1 MKIIKWILD
10 FLKKI
15 VLFIVKEFFSFFIK
29 LFLFLTIVIILFSV
43 FNKKDEI
50 NKNKKTN
57 IYVSI
62 DLSQDFKEKATQENI
77 IDEKKL
83 NFYSL
88 INNLKD
94 MQLNEN
100 VKGVLFKL
108 DNLALDYAQIEELSK
123 ELKNIKMNKNF
134 EIIAYME
141 EANRKNLYLAS
152 FADKIYMPK
161 THSTVVNIYPYF
173 KESFYK
179 KKFLEK
185 LGVKVN
191 IVNTG
196 NYKSYGEDFASDEMS
211 SEARE
216 DTTRIL
222 NENYQ
227 NFLDVVSEN
236 FNYSRN
242 KLDEI
247 IKNGELVAASSQDLF
262 EKKLI
267 SDYMYWDEIL
277 RKIDREKIINLLE
290 YEKDYKIVSSIPS
303 SSNKIYIVA
312 LEGEII
318 QSDEEIFN
326 GMFIASQPIINTLD
340 RLEKDE
346 SVKGLILRINSPGGS
361 ALTSDKINNR
371 IKEFVKKKPVYV
383 SMGGVAASGGYY
395 IASNA
400 TKIFADENTITG
412 SIGVVSMIPNFSD
425 LLNKAGVKSQKI
437 TEGKFAD
444 LYSSDTMT
452 EEKYNKILNSNL
464 KVYDDFL
471 NEVSSGR
478 RIPRE
483 KLEKIAE
490 GRIWTGREAV
500 QIGLVDKVG
509 SLSDTFFDM
518 VNDLGLGEN
527 YTAIFL
533 EDEFDLKNIY
543 KKYSKYLKTDKMELI
558 KKEIYND
565 NLYNKPIMYMPY
577 EIYE

>member
-141 EANRKNLYLAS
+141 ETNRKNLYLAS

-267 SDYMYWDEIL
+267 SDYMYWDELL
-277 RKIDREKIINLLE
+277 RKIDREKIINLIE
-290 YEKDYKIVSSIPS
+290 YEKDYKIANSIPS
-303 SSNKIYIVA
+303 SLNKIYIVA

-383 SMGGVAASGGYY
+383 SMGGIAASGGYY

-444 LYSSDTMT
+444 LYSSDAMT

-543 KKYSKYLKTDKMELI
+543 KKYSKYLKTDKIELI

>member
-1 MKIIKWILD
+1 MKIIKWILN

-29 LFLFLTIVIILFSV
+29 LFLFLTIIIILFSV

-94 MQLNEN
+94 MQFNEN

-134 EIIAYME
+134 EIVAYME

-267 SDYMYWDEIL
+267 SDYMYWDELL

-290 YEKDYKIVSSIPS
+290 YEKDYKIASSIPS
-303 SSNKIYIVA
+303 SPNKIYIVA

-444 LYSSDTMT
+444 LYSSDVMT

>member
-77 IDEKKL
+77 IDEKKS

-216 DTTRIL
+216 DATRIL

-267 SDYMYWDEIL
+267 SDYMYWDELL
-277 RKIDREKIINLLE
+277 RKIDREKIINLIE
-290 YEKDYKIVSSIPS
+290 YEKDYKIVSGIPS

-340 RLEKDE
+340 RLEKNE

-543 KKYSKYLKTDKMELI
+543 KKYSKYLKTDKIELI

>member
-1 MKIIKWILD
+1 MKIIKWILN

-196 NYKSYGEDFASDEMS
+196 SYKSYGEDFASDEMS

-267 SDYMYWDEIL
+267 SDYMYWDELL

-290 YEKDYKIVSSIPS
+290 YEKDYKIASSIPS

-444 LYSSDTMT
+444 LYSSDAMT

-543 KKYSKYLKTDKMELI
+543 KKYSKYLKTDKIELI

>member
-1 MKIIKWILD
+1 MKIIKWILN

-94 MQLNEN
+94 MQFNEN

-134 EIIAYME
+134 EIVAYME

-267 SDYMYWDEIL
+267 SDYMYWDELL

-290 YEKDYKIVSSIPS
+290 YEKDYKIASSIPS
-303 SSNKIYIVA
+303 SPNKIYIVA

-444 LYSSDTMT
+444 LYSSDAMT

-543 KKYSKYLKTDKMELI
+543 KKYSKYLKTDKIELI

>member
-1 MKIIKWILD
+1 MKIIKWILN

-29 LFLFLTIVIILFSV
+29 LFLFLTIIIILFSV

-94 MQLNEN
+94 MQFNEN

-134 EIIAYME
+134 EIVAYME

-267 SDYMYWDEIL
+267 SDYMYWDELL

-290 YEKDYKIVSSIPS
+290 YEKDYKIASSIPS

-383 SMGGVAASGGYY
+383 SMGGIAASGGYY

-444 LYSSDTMT
+444 LYSSDAMT

-543 KKYSKYLKTDKMELI
+543 KKYSKYLKTDKIELI

>member
-1 MKIIKWILD
+1 MKIIKWILN

-196 NYKSYGEDFASDEMS
+196 SYKSYGEDFASDEMS

-267 SDYMYWDEIL
+267 SDYMYWDELL

-290 YEKDYKIVSSIPS
+290 YEKDYKIVSSITS
-303 SSNKIYIVA
+303 SPNKIYIVA

-444 LYSSDTMT
+444 LYSSDAMT

-500 QIGLVDKVG
+500 QIGLVDKIG

-518 VNDLGLGEN
+518 VNDLGSGEN

-543 KKYSKYLKTDKMELI
+543 KKYSKYLKIDKIELI

>member
-1 MKIIKWILD
+1 MKIIKWILN

-29 LFLFLTIVIILFSV
+29 LFLFLTIIIILFSV

-94 MQLNEN
+94 MQFNEN
-100 VKGVLFKL
+100 VKGLLFKL

-196 NYKSYGEDFASDEMS
+196 SYKSYGEDFASDEMS

-267 SDYMYWDEIL
+267 SDYMYWDELL

-303 SSNKIYIVA
+303 SPNKIYIVA

-444 LYSSDTMT
+444 LYSSDAMT

-543 KKYSKYLKTDKMELI
+543 KKYSKYLKTDKIELI

>member
-1 MKIIKWILD
+1 MKIIKWILN

-29 LFLFLTIVIILFSV
+29 LFLFLTIIIILFSV

-94 MQLNEN
+94 MQFNEN
-100 VKGVLFKL
+100 VKGLLFKL

-134 EIIAYME
+134 EIVAYME

-196 NYKSYGEDFASDEMS
+196 SYKSYGEDFASDEMS

-267 SDYMYWDEIL
+267 SDYMYWDELL

-290 YEKDYKIVSSIPS
+290 YEKDYKIASSIPS

-444 LYSSDTMT
+444 LYSSDAMT

-500 QIGLVDKVG
+500 QIGLVDKIG

-543 KKYSKYLKTDKMELI
+543 KKYSKYLKTDKIELI

>member
-1 MKIIKWILD
+1 MKIIKWILN

-29 LFLFLTIVIILFSV
+29 LFLFLTIIIILFSV

-94 MQLNEN
+94 MQFNEN

-134 EIIAYME
+134 EIVAYME

-267 SDYMYWDEIL
+267 SDYMYWDELL

-290 YEKDYKIVSSIPS
+290 YEKDYKIASSIPS

-444 LYSSDTMT
+444 LYSSDAMT

-500 QIGLVDKVG
+500 QIGLVDKIG

-543 KKYSKYLKTDKMELI
+543 KKYSKYLKTDKIELI

>member
-29 LFLFLTIVIILFSV
+29 LFLFLTIIIILFSV

-94 MQLNEN
+94 MQFNEN

-134 EIIAYME
+134 EIVAYME

-267 SDYMYWDEIL
+267 SDYMYWDELL

-290 YEKDYKIVSSIPS
+290 YEKDYKIASSIPS
-303 SSNKIYIVA
+303 SPNKIYIVA

-444 LYSSDTMT
+444 LYSSDAMT

-543 KKYSKYLKTDKMELI
+543 KKYSKYLKTDKIELI

>member
-1 MKIIKWILD
+1 MKIIKWILN

-94 MQLNEN
+94 MQFNEN
-100 VKGVLFKL
+100 VKGLLFKL

-134 EIIAYME
+134 EIVAYME

-267 SDYMYWDEIL
+267 SDYMYWDELL

-290 YEKDYKIVSSIPS
+290 YEKDYKIASSIPS
-303 SSNKIYIVA
+303 SPNKIYIVA

-444 LYSSDTMT
+444 LYSSDAMT

-543 KKYSKYLKTDKMELI
+543 KKYSKYLKTDKIELI

>member
-1 MKIIKWILD
+1 
-10 FLKKI
+10 
-15 VLFIVKEFFSFFIK
+15 
-29 LFLFLTIVIILFSV
+29 
-43 FNKKDEI
+43 
-50 NKNKKTN
+50 
-57 IYVSI
+57 
-62 DLSQDFKEKATQENI
+62 
-77 IDEKKL
+77 
-83 NFYSL
+83 
-88 INNLKD
+88 
-94 MQLNEN
+94 MQFNEN

-267 SDYMYWDEIL
+267 SDYMYWDELL

-290 YEKDYKIVSSIPS
+290 YEKDYKIASSIPS

-444 LYSSDTMT
+444 LYSSDAMT

-543 KKYSKYLKTDKMELI
+543 KKYSKYLKTDKIELI

>member
-1 MKIIKWILD
+1 MKIIKWILN

-29 LFLFLTIVIILFSV
+29 LFLFLTIIIILFSV

-94 MQLNEN
+94 MQFNEN
-100 VKGVLFKL
+100 VKGLLFKL

-134 EIIAYME
+134 EIVAYME

-196 NYKSYGEDFASDEMS
+196 SYKSYGEDFASDEMS

-267 SDYMYWDEIL
+267 SDYMYWDELL

-290 YEKDYKIVSSIPS
+290 YEKDYKIASSIPS

-444 LYSSDTMT
+444 LYSSDAMT

-500 QIGLVDKVG
+500 QIGLVDKIG

>member
-1 MKIIKWILD
+1 MKIIKWILN

-100 VKGVLFKL
+100 VKGLLFKL

-267 SDYMYWDEIL
+267 SDYMYWDELL

-290 YEKDYKIVSSIPS
+290 YEKDYKIASSIPS

-444 LYSSDTMT
+444 LYSSDVMT

-478 RIPRE
+478 RILRE

-500 QIGLVDKVG
+500 QIGLVDKIG

>member
-1 MKIIKWILD
+1 MKIIKWILN

-216 DTTRIL
+216 DATRIL

-267 SDYMYWDEIL
+267 SDYMYWDELL
-277 RKIDREKIINLLE
+277 RKIDREKIINLIE
-290 YEKDYKIVSSIPS
+290 YEKDYKIVSGIPS

-340 RLEKDE
+340 RLEKNE

-543 KKYSKYLKTDKMELI
+543 KKYSKYLKTDKIELI

>member
-216 DTTRIL
+216 DATRIL

-267 SDYMYWDEIL
+267 SDYMYWDELL
-277 RKIDREKIINLLE
+277 RKIDREKIINLIE
-290 YEKDYKIVSSIPS
+290 YEKDYKIANSIPS

-444 LYSSDTMT
+444 LYSSDAMT

>member
-1 MKIIKWILD
+1 MKIINWILN

-196 NYKSYGEDFASDEMS
+196 NYKSYGEDFASNEMS

-277 RKIDREKIINLLE
+277 RKIDREKIINLIE

-444 LYSSDTMT
+444 LYSSDAMT

-543 KKYSKYLKTDKMELI
+543 KKYSKYLKTDKIELV

>member
-1 MKIIKWILD
+1 MKIIKWILN

-29 LFLFLTIVIILFSV
+29 LFLFLTIIIILFSV

-94 MQLNEN
+94 MQFNEN

-134 EIIAYME
+134 EIVAYME

-267 SDYMYWDEIL
+267 SDYMYWDELL

-290 YEKDYKIVSSIPS
+290 YEKDYKIASSIPS
-303 SSNKIYIVA
+303 SPNKIYIVA

-444 LYSSDTMT
+444 LYSSDVMT

-500 QIGLVDKVG
+500 QIGLVDKIG

>member
-1 MKIIKWILD
+1 MKIIKWILN

-100 VKGVLFKL
+100 VKGLLFKL

-134 EIIAYME
+134 EIVAYME

-267 SDYMYWDEIL
+267 SDYMYWDELL

-290 YEKDYKIVSSIPS
+290 YEKDYKIASSIPS
-303 SSNKIYIVA
+303 SPNKIYIVA

-444 LYSSDTMT
+444 LYSSDAMT

-543 KKYSKYLKTDKMELI
+543 KKYSKYLKTDKIELI

>member
-1 MKIIKWILD
+1 MKIIKWILN

-29 LFLFLTIVIILFSV
+29 LFLFLTIIIILFSV

-94 MQLNEN
+94 MQFNEN

-134 EIIAYME
+134 EIVAYME

-267 SDYMYWDEIL
+267 SDYMYWDELL

-290 YEKDYKIVSSIPS
+290 YEKDYKIASSIPS
-303 SSNKIYIVA
+303 SPNKIYIVA

-444 LYSSDTMT
+444 LYSSDAMT

-543 KKYSKYLKTDKMELI
+543 KKYSKYLKTDKIELI

>member
-1 MKIIKWILD
+1 MKIIKWILN

-29 LFLFLTIVIILFSV
+29 LFLFLTIIIILFSV

-100 VKGVLFKL
+100 VKGLLFKL

-267 SDYMYWDEIL
+267 SDYMYWDELL

-290 YEKDYKIVSSIPS
+290 YEKDYKIASSIPS
-303 SSNKIYIVA
+303 SPNKIYIVA

-444 LYSSDTMT
+444 LYSSDAMT

-543 KKYSKYLKTDKMELI
+543 KKYSKYLKTDKIELI

>member
-1 MKIIKWILD
+1 MKIINWILN

-196 NYKSYGEDFASDEMS
+196 NYKSYGEDFASNEMS

-277 RKIDREKIINLLE
+277 RKIDREKIINLIE

-444 LYSSDTMT
+444 LYSSDAIT

-527 YTAIFL
+527 YTAVFL

>member
-1 MKIIKWILD
+1 MKIIKWILN

-29 LFLFLTIVIILFSV
+29 LFLFLTIIIILFSV

-94 MQLNEN
+94 MQFNEN
-100 VKGVLFKL
+100 VKGLLFKL

-196 NYKSYGEDFASDEMS
+196 SYKSYGEDFASDEMS

-267 SDYMYWDEIL
+267 SDYMYWDELL

-444 LYSSDTMT
+444 LYSSDAMT

-543 KKYSKYLKTDKMELI
+543 KKYSKYLKTDKIELI